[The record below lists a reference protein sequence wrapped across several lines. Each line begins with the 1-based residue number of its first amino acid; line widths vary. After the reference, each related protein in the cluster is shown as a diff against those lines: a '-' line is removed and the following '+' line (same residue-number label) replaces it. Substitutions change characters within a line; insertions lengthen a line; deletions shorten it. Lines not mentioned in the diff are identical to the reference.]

1 MTAEDRKPTTL
12 HTPLEQ
18 LAARFFQ
25 TSFEQYPLLATSLGI
40 HDYDDQ
46 LGDYSAPALY
56 SYAAQVKL
64 LQTELAQIDPTPL
77 STTERSDYQ
86 LLAANMEDALLDI
99 EQIKDWQRA
108 PQMYADIAVYA
119 IFLLVSRDF
128 APLAAR
134 LRNVLSRLQQ
144 VPELLAL
151 GKHQVQNPPAIFT
164 ETAIEG
170 GTGAIGF
177 FRQAVPLLA
186 NQPSAV
192 NGELKADLVKAAE
205 RAAGAME
212 EYVAWLRDDLSPR
225 SNGDFA
231 LRGLYSRKLQLQ
243 HMIDQTPDQIAA
255 WGRELFANT
264 QAQMRELAVTIDPNK
279 SWHQIIAET
288 RHDHPTSDGLLL
300 AYRGE
305 TERLVAFLKRRQ
317 LVTIPPGDIEI
328 VETPAFQR
336 ATYPYAGYA
345 QPGAFDAAQTGQ
357 FWVTPVEVS
366 GTAEQQE
373 QQLEEHA
380 WAWIPVIALHEG
392 YPGHHLQLLRANQAS
407 TYIRKHLGFSSLF
420 VEGWALYCEQMMGEV
435 GYYTD
440 PRVTLSQ
447 LRGQLWRA
455 ARVMIDV
462 GLQMGTMS
470 VDEAIS
476 LLSDQ
481 VRFSPAS
488 ARGEV
493 RRYTMTPGQPM
504 SYLLGKDAILRLRHE
519 AQQRWGSDFSLQRFH
534 NRLLDSGSIP
544 MKLVREEFWAAE
556 G

>member
-1 MTAEDRKPTTL
+1 MTEDYPR
-12 HTPLEQ
+12 TPLGQ
-18 LAARFFQ
+18 LAARYFQ
-25 TSFEQYPLLATSLGI
+25 RSFEQYPLFATSLGI

-46 LGDYSAPALY
+46 LGDYTATALY
-56 SYAAQVKL
+56 AYAAQVKVM
-64 LQTELAQIDPTPL
+64 QAELAQIDPAVL

-86 LLAANMEDALLDI
+86 LLAANMEDARLDI

-128 APLAAR
+128 APLALR
-134 LRNVLSRLQQ
+134 LRSVLSRLQQ

-151 GKHQVQNPPAIFT
+151 GKQQVQNPPAIFT
-164 ETAIEG
+164 EIAIEG
-170 GTGAIGF
+170 GSGAVGF
-177 FRQAVPLLA
+177 FLMVPTLA
-186 NQPSAV
+186 DQLGAAND
-192 NGELKADLVKAAE
+192 ELKTDLVAAAE
-205 RAAGAME
+205 QAAAAME
-212 EYVAWLRDDLSPR
+212 DYVAWLKHDLSPR

-231 LRGLYSRKLQLQ
+231 LRELYPRKLQLQ
-243 HMIDQTPDQIAA
+243 HMIDQTPEQIAA
-255 WGRELFANT
+255 WGHELFTNT
-264 QAQMRELAVTIDPNK
+264 LAEMRDLAAEIDPHK
-279 SWHQIIAET
+279 TWHQIIAET
-288 RHDHPTSDGLLL
+288 RSDHPTADGLLL

-305 TERLVAFLKRRQ
+305 TDRLVTFLQRQ
-317 LVTIPPGDIEI
+317 NLVTIPPGELEI

-345 QPGAFDAAQTGQ
+345 QPGAFDAMQTGQ
-357 FWVTPVEVS
+357 FWVTPVDLHGS
-366 GTAEQQE
+366 AEQQE

-380 WAWIPVIALHEG
+380 WVWIPVIALHEG
-392 YPGHHLQLLRANQAS
+392 YPGHHLQLLRANQTS
-407 TYIRKHLGFSSLF
+407 TYIRKHLGFSSLM

-440 PRVTLSQ
+440 RRVKLSQ

-470 VDEAIS
+470 VDEAIT

-504 SYLLGKDAILRLRHE
+504 SYLLGKDAILRLRDE
-519 AQQRWGSDFSLQRFH
+519 AQKRWGHAFSLQRFH
-534 NRLLDSGSIP
+534 DRLLDSGSIP
-544 MKLVREEFWAAE
+544 MMLVREEFWAND
-556 G
+556 GNII